1 MDSIDSTDSSP
12 LPPNQG
18 LVMLIELSISGA
30 FSSQAKLAAALMIVL
45 ASNHAILAQSPLP
58 PNSKISYTT
67 EVREQIKKIIPT
79 IGLVLVRNAN
89 DPDQKLRPRGSGV
102 IVRKDGLVITNF
114 HVIARDRST
123 KTFDDI
129 FLSLPSDASAD
140 AATAPRQL
148 KLKIVLTNQER
159 DLALLRVLPDKP
171 ETPVELPFIVIG
183 DSHKVE
189 LLDDVFIIGFP
200 EKGGT
205 TITVNPGVV
214 EGKDALDDWIKT
226 NGRLLH
232 GNSGGAAVNS
242 EGKLI
247 GVPTRVVVDSD
258 AEKTYGSVGYLRPA
272 HLVAAMISNYQEAEM
287 KAAQKPAP
295 TVATAPNTL
304 PANEPRAMG
313 VVVVRGVV
321 KSTAGKPLAG
331 VRVGLL
337 LVGKEVAAS
346 NLITWGGSNA
356 DGQFTLE
363 KPVPPGRYNLRAR
376 VIGYEAYSLDLDL
389 SSASLPITIELK
401 PTSPD

>member
-1 MDSIDSTDSSP
+1 
-12 LPPNQG
+12 
-18 LVMLIELSISGA
+18 MLIEIFTFGA
-30 FSSQAKLAAALMIVL
+30 FSSPAKLTVALMVMLSSSQAIP
-45 ASNHAILAQSPLP
+45 AQAPPPPSN
-58 PNSKISYTT
+58 NKISYAN
-67 EVREQIKKIIPT
+67 EVRETVKKVIPA
-79 IGLVLVRNAN
+79 IGLILVRNAN
-89 DPDQKLRPRGSGV
+89 DPDQKLRPRGSAV
-102 IVRKDGLVITNF
+102 LVRKDGLVITNF

-123 KTFDDI
+123 RAFDEI
-129 FLSLPSDASAD
+129 FLSLPSEASAD

-171 ETPVELPFIVIG
+171 EPPVNLPFIVIA

-205 TITVNPGVV
+205 TVTVNPGVV

-272 HLVAAMISNYQEAEM
+272 HLVAAMISKYQEAEM
-287 KAAQKPAP
+287 NAAQKPPPSVVAP
-295 TVATAPNTL
+295 PNTPL
-304 PANEPRAMG
+304 PNEPRALG
-313 VVVVRGVV
+313 VLVVRGSV
-321 KSTAGKPLAG
+321 KSTSGKPLAG

-346 NLITWGGSNA
+346 NLITWGGTNA
-356 DGQFTLE
+356 EGQFTLE

-376 VIGYEAYSLDLDL
+376 VIGYEAYSLDVDL
-389 SSASLPITIELK
+389 SAASVPLTIELK
-401 PTSPD
+401 STSPD

>member
-1 MDSIDSTDSSP
+1 
-12 LPPNQG
+12 
-18 LVMLIELSISGA
+18 MLIEFFTSGA
-30 FSSQAKLAAALMIVL
+30 SSSQTRMAAMWMLLWVC
-45 ASNHAILAQSPLP
+45 SHILYAQSLP
-58 PNSKISYTT
+58 PSAGKVSYSP
-67 EVREQIKKIIPT
+67 EVRETIKKMIPA

-123 KTFDDI
+123 KTFDEI
-129 FLSLPSDASAD
+129 FLSLPSEASAD
-140 AATAPRQL
+140 AATASRQL
-148 KLKIVLTNQER
+148 KLKIVLTNQDR

-171 ETPVELPFIVIG
+171 DTPVELPFIVLG

-205 TITVNPGVV
+205 TVTVNPGVV
-214 EGKDALDDWIKT
+214 EGRDALDDWIKT

-287 KAAQKPAP
+287 KAAQKPVITVAP
-295 TVATAPNTL
+295 TPNAA
-304 PANEPRAMG
+304 PANEARALG
-313 VVVVRGVV
+313 VMVVRGTV
-321 KSTAGKPLAG
+321 KSTSGKPLAG

-356 DGQFTLE
+356 EGQFTLE

-376 VIGYEAYSLDLDL
+376 VVGYEAYSLDLDL
-389 SSASLPITIELK
+389 SSASVPLTIELK
-401 PTSPD
+401 PTSQE

>member
-1 MDSIDSTDSSP
+1 M
-12 LPPNQG
+12 
-18 LVMLIELSISGA
+18 LVTQLRTV
-30 FSSQAKLAAALMIVL
+30 SSQATLIMVLMVVL
-45 ASNHAILAQSPLP
+45 VVGSTVYAQSDAT
-58 PNSKISYTT
+58 PNRKISYTT
-67 EVREQIKKIIPT
+67 EVREQVKKVIPA

-89 DPDQKLRPRGSGV
+89 DPDQKLRPRGSAV

-123 KTFDDI
+123 KTFDEI
-129 FLSLPSDASAD
+129 FLNLPSDLSAD
-140 AATAPRQL
+140 AAKAPRQL

-171 ETPVELPFIVIG
+171 ETPVELPFIVLG
-183 DSHKVE
+183 DSYKVE

-287 KAAQKPAP
+287 KAAQAPVP
-295 TVATAPNTL
+295 TVVATPNAT
-304 PANEPRAMG
+304 PTNEARAMG

-321 KSTAGKPLAG
+321 KSAAGKPLAG

-389 SSASLPITIELK
+389 SSASVPITIELK
-401 PTSPD
+401 PTSQE

>member
-1 MDSIDSTDSSP
+1 
-12 LPPNQG
+12 
-18 LVMLIELSISGA
+18 MLIEVLTSGA
-30 FSSQAKLAAALMIVL
+30 RSSQAKLAATLLVML
-45 ASNHAILAQSPLP
+45 ASSHAISAQSPPP
-58 PNSKISYTT
+58 PNNKVSYST
-67 EVREQIKKIIPT
+67 EAREQVKKVIPA

-89 DPDQKLRPRGSGV
+89 DPDQKLRPRGSAV

-123 KTFDDI
+123 RAFDEI
-129 FLSLPSDASAD
+129 FLSLPSEASAD

-148 KLKIVLTNQER
+148 KLKIVLTNHER
-159 DLALLRVLPDKP
+159 DLALLRVVPDKP
-171 ETPVELPFIVIG
+171 ETPVELPFIVLA

-272 HLVAAMISNYQEAEM
+272 HLVAAMISKYQEAEM
-287 KAAQKPAP
+287 SAAQKPAP
-295 TVATAPNTL
+295 TVAATPNTP
-304 PANEPRAMG
+304 PAKETRAMG
-313 VVVVRGVV
+313 LLVVRGSV
-321 KSTAGKPLAG
+321 KSTSGKPLAG

-356 DGQFTLE
+356 EGQFTLE

-389 SSASLPITIELK
+389 SSASVPITIELK
-401 PTSPD
+401 STSPD

>member
-1 MDSIDSTDSSP
+1 
-12 LPPNQG
+12 
-18 LVMLIELSISGA
+18 MLIADFSSGA
-30 FSSQAKLAAALMIVL
+30 VASQARLGVVC
-45 ASNHAILAQSPLP
+45 ILWLTSTLSAQSTTPATQ
-58 PNSKISYTT
+58 KISYSN
-67 EVREQIKKIIPT
+67 EVREQIKKVIPA

-89 DPDQKLRPRGSGV
+89 DPEPKLRPRGSAV

-114 HVIARDRST
+114 HVIAQDRST
-123 KTFDDI
+123 RTFDEI
-129 FLSLPSDASAD
+129 FLSLPSDPSAD
-140 AATAPRQL
+140 ATTAQRQF
-148 KLKIVLTNQER
+148 KLKIMLTNQDR
-159 DLALLRVLPDKP
+159 DLALLRIMPDATEAKSEAKP
-171 ETPVELPFIVIG
+171 SIELPYLVLA

-205 TITVNPGVV
+205 TVTVNPGVI

-242 EGKLI
+242 EGQLI

-272 HLVAAMISNYQEAEM
+272 HLVAAMISKYQEAEM
-287 KAAQKPAP
+287 NAAAAPKPAP
-295 TVATAPNTL
+295 AVAPNNS
-304 PANEPRAMG
+304 PANDTRA
-313 VVVVRGVV
+313 VNTIVVRGTV
-321 KSTAGKPLAG
+321 KSTSGQPLAG

-346 NLITWGGSNA
+346 NLVTWGGSNA
-356 DGQFTLE
+356 EGQFTLE

-376 VIGYEAYSLDLDL
+376 VIGYEAYSLDIDL
-389 SSASLPITIELK
+389 SSDSPPLEIELK
-401 PTSPD
+401 PTSQQ

>member
-1 MDSIDSTDSSP
+1 
-12 LPPNQG
+12 
-18 LVMLIELSISGA
+18 MLIEVFLSRT
-30 FSSQAKLAAALMIVL
+30 FSSQSKLAAVLM
-45 ASNHAILAQSPLP
+45 AILMGLPGASGHAAYAQVP
-58 PNSKISYTT
+58 PPATPKISYST
-67 EVREQIKKIIPT
+67 EVREQIKKVIPG

-89 DPDQKLRPRGSGV
+89 DPDQKLRPRGSAV

-123 KTFDDI
+123 RTFDEI
-129 FLSLPSDASAD
+129 FLSLPSDPSAD
-140 AATAPRQL
+140 AATAQRQL
-148 KLKIVLTNQER
+148 KLKIVLLNQER
-159 DLALLRVLPDKP
+159 DLALLRVVPDKP
-171 ETPVELPFIVIG
+171 GTPMDLPYIVLG
-183 DSHKVE
+183 DSYKVE

-205 TITVNPGVV
+205 TVTVNPGVV

-258 AEKTYGSVGYLRPA
+258 SEKTYGSVGYLRPA
-272 HLVAAMISNYQEAEM
+272 HLVAAMISKHQEAEM
-287 KAAQKPAP
+287 NAAVPKPTP
-295 TVATAPNTL
+295 TTAATPNLT
-304 PANEPRAMG
+304 ATNEPRAMEAF
-313 VVVVRGVV
+313 VVRGTV
-321 KSTAGKPLAG
+321 KSAAGQPLAG

-356 DGQFTLE
+356 EGQFTLE

-376 VIGYEAYSLDLDL
+376 VIGYEAYSLDVDI
-389 SSASLPITIELK
+389 SSASVPIAIELK
-401 PTSPD
+401 PVSKE

>member
-1 MDSIDSTDSSP
+1 M
-12 LPPNQG
+12 
-18 LVMLIELSISGA
+18 LVTQLRTV
-30 FSSQAKLAAALMIVL
+30 SSQATLVMVLMVVL
-45 ASNHAILAQSPLP
+45 VVGSTVYAQSDAT
-58 PNSKISYTT
+58 PNRKISYTT
-67 EVREQIKKIIPT
+67 EVREQVKKVIPA

-89 DPDQKLRPRGSGV
+89 DPDQKLRPRGSAV

-123 KTFDDI
+123 KTFDEI
-129 FLSLPSDASAD
+129 FLNLPSDLSAD
-140 AATAPRQL
+140 AAKAPRQL

-171 ETPVELPFIVIG
+171 ETPVELPFIVLG
-183 DSHKVE
+183 DSYKVE

-287 KAAQKPAP
+287 KAAQAPVP
-295 TVATAPNTL
+295 TVVATPNAT
-304 PANEPRAMG
+304 PTNEARAMG

-321 KSTAGKPLAG
+321 KSAAGKPLAG

-389 SSASLPITIELK
+389 SSASVPITIELK
-401 PTSPD
+401 PTSQE

>member
-1 MDSIDSTDSSP
+1 
-12 LPPNQG
+12 
-18 LVMLIELSISGA
+18 MLIADFTSGA
-30 FSSQAKLAAALMIVL
+30 VASQARLVAVCMLLL
-45 ASNHAILAQSPLP
+45 ASTLSAQSTTPATP
-58 PNSKISYTT
+58 KISYSN
-67 EVREQIKKIIPT
+67 EVREQIKKVIPA

-89 DPDQKLRPRGSGV
+89 DPDQKLRPRGSAV

-123 KTFDDI
+123 RTFDEI
-129 FLSLPSDASAD
+129 LLSLPSDPSAD
-140 AATAPRQL
+140 AANAQRQF
-148 KLKIVLTNQER
+148 KLKIVLTNQDR
-159 DLALLRVLPDKP
+159 DLALLRVVPDAAEAKTDAKP
-171 ETPVELPFIVIG
+171 NVELPFIVLA

-205 TITVNPGVV
+205 TVTVNPGVI

-242 EGKLI
+242 EGKLV

-258 AEKTYGSVGYLRPA
+258 SEKTYGSVGYLRPA
-272 HLVAAMISNYQEAEM
+272 HLVAAMISKYQEAEM
-287 KAAQKPAP
+287 NAAAAPKTAPAVAP
-295 TVATAPNTL
+295 TNNNA
-304 PANEPRAMG
+304 PANEPRAMNTI
-313 VVVVRGVV
+313 VVRGSV
-321 KSTAGKPLAG
+321 KSTTGKPLAG

-346 NLITWGGSNA
+346 NLITWGGTNA
-356 DGQFTLE
+356 EGQFTLE

-376 VIGYEAYSLDLDL
+376 VIGYEAYSLDIDL
-389 SSASLPITIELK
+389 TSASPPIAIELK
-401 PTSPD
+401 PTSQE

>member
-1 MDSIDSTDSSP
+1 
-12 LPPNQG
+12 
-18 LVMLIELSISGA
+18 MLIEVFTSGV
-30 FSSQAKLAAALMIVL
+30 FSSRLAAALIVVWV
-45 ASNHAILAQSPLP
+45 SSHAVHAQSPP
-58 PNSKISYTT
+58 SPNSKISYST
-67 EVREQIKKIIPT
+67 EVRETVKKIIPA
-79 IGLVLVRNAN
+79 IGLILVRNAN
-89 DPDQKLRPRGSGV
+89 DPDQKLRPRGSAV

-123 KTFDDI
+123 RAFDDI
-129 FLSLPSDASAD
+129 FLSLPSEASAD
-140 AATAPRQL
+140 AAKAPRQF

-171 ETPVELPFIVIG
+171 ETPIDLPYVVIA

-205 TITVNPGVV
+205 TVTVNPGVV

-287 KAAQKPAP
+287 NAAQKPVP
-295 TVATAPNTL
+295 TVTATPNT
-304 PANEPRAMG
+304 PNPPPSNEPRAG
-313 VVVVRGVV
+313 VVVVRGSVT
-321 KSTAGKPLAG
+321 STSGKPLAG

-356 DGQFTLE
+356 EGQFTLE

-376 VIGYEAYSLDLDL
+376 VIGYETYSLDLDL
-389 SSASLPITIELK
+389 SSASVPIKIELK
-401 PTSPD
+401 PTTPD

>member
-1 MDSIDSTDSSP
+1 MVMVI
-12 LPPNQG
+12 
-18 LVMLIELSISGA
+18 MLIVA
-30 FSSQAKLAAALMIVL
+30 HRQNVT
-45 ASNHAILAQSPLP
+45 AQSNP
-58 PNSKISYTT
+58 PAAPKISYAI
-67 EVREQIKKIIPT
+67 EVREQIKKVIPA

-89 DPDQKLRPRGSGV
+89 DPDQKLRPRGSAV
-102 IVRKDGLVITNF
+102 IVRKDGLVITNH
-114 HVIARDRST
+114 HVIARERST
-123 KTFDDI
+123 RTFDEI
-129 FLSLPSDASAD
+129 YLSLPADSGAD
-140 AATAPRQL
+140 ATTAQRQL
-148 KLKIVLTNQER
+148 KLKIVLLNQER
-159 DLALLRVLPDKP
+159 DLALLRVIGDKP
-171 ETPVELPFIVIG
+171 GTPPDLPFIVLG
-183 DSHKVE
+183 DSHKTE

-205 TITVNPGVV
+205 TVTVNPGVI

-272 HLVAAMISNYQEAEM
+272 HLVAAMISKFQEEEM
-287 KAAQKPAP
+287 KAAVPNPAP
-295 TVATAPNTL
+295 TTTPTPSTSSTASN
-304 PANEPRAMG
+304 NETRAISLL
-313 VVVVRGVV
+313 VVRGSV
-321 KSTAGKPLAG
+321 KSTTGKPLAG

-346 NLITWGGSNA
+346 NIITWGGSNA
-356 DGQFTLE
+356 EGQFTLE

-389 SSASLPITIELK
+389 SSANVPLEIELK
-401 PTSPD
+401 PTSQE

>member
-1 MDSIDSTDSSP
+1 MR
-12 LPPNQG
+12 
-18 LVMLIELSISGA
+18 LSISGA
-30 FSSQAKLAAALMIVL
+30 ISSQAKLAMVL
-45 ASNHAILAQSPLP
+45 LVVFGATTHAQSPVP
-58 PNSKISYTT
+58 PNNKISYTA
-67 EVREQIKKIIPT
+67 EVRETVKKVIPA

-89 DPDQKLRPRGSGV
+89 DPDQKLRPRGSAV
-102 IVRKDGLVITNF
+102 LVRKDGLVITNF

-123 KTFDDI
+123 RAFDEI
-129 FLSLPSDASAD
+129 FLSLPSEASAD
-140 AATAPRQL
+140 AATAPRQF

-171 ETPVELPFIVIG
+171 ETPVELPYIVIA

-205 TITVNPGVV
+205 TVTVNPGVV

-272 HLVAAMISNYQEAEM
+272 HLVAAMISKYQEAEM
-287 KAAQKPAP
+287 NAAQKPAP
-295 TVATAPNTL
+295 TVAATPNTT
-304 PANEPRAMG
+304 PANDSRALG
-313 VVVVRGVV
+313 VVVVRGLV
-321 KSTAGKPLAG
+321 KSNSGKPLAG

-356 DGQFTLE
+356 EGQFTLE

-389 SSASLPITIELK
+389 SSASIPVTIELK
-401 PTSPD
+401 PTSQE

>member
-1 MDSIDSTDSSP
+1 
-12 LPPNQG
+12 
-18 LVMLIELSISGA
+18 MLIAVSTSDA
-30 FSSQAKLAAALMIVL
+30 VAAQAKLAAVWMVVL
-45 ASNHAILAQSPLP
+45 ASTLYAQSNIP
-58 PNSKISYTT
+58 PTPKISYSN
-67 EVREQIKKIIPT
+67 EVREQIKKVIPA

-89 DPDQKLRPRGSGV
+89 DPDQKLRPRGSAV

-123 KTFDDI
+123 RPFDEI

-140 AATAPRQL
+140 AASAQRQL
-148 KLKIVLTNQER
+148 KLKIVLSNQER
-159 DLALLRVLPDKP
+159 DLTLLRIVPSKTEDKTEAKP
-171 ETPVELPFIVIG
+171 ETELPFIVLA

-205 TITVNPGVV
+205 TVTVNPGVI

-232 GNSGGAAVNS
+232 GNSGGAAVNN

-258 AEKTYGSVGYLRPA
+258 SEKTYGSVGYLRPA
-272 HLVAAMISNYQEAEM
+272 HLVAAMISKYQEAEM
-287 KAAQKPAP
+287 NAAAAPKPAP
-295 TVATAPNTL
+295 TAVTAPNNP
-304 PANEPRAMG
+304 PANDTRA
-313 VVVVRGVV
+313 VNTIVVRGTV
-321 KSTAGKPLAG
+321 KSTSGQPLAG

-346 NLITWGGSNA
+346 NLVTWGGSNA
-356 DGQFTLE
+356 EGQFTLE

-376 VIGYEAYSLDLDL
+376 VIGYEAFSLDIDL
-389 SSASLPITIELK
+389 SSANLPIEIELK
-401 PTSPD
+401 PISQE

>member
-1 MDSIDSTDSSP
+1 MLVTQLRTVSSQST
-12 LPPNQG
+12 
-18 LVMLIELSISGA
+18 LVMV
-30 FSSQAKLAAALMIVL
+30 LMVVL
-45 ASNHAILAQSPLP
+45 VVGSTVYAQSDAT
-58 PNSKISYTT
+58 PNRKISYTT
-67 EVREQIKKIIPT
+67 EVREQVKKVIPA

-89 DPDQKLRPRGSGV
+89 DPDQKLRPRGSAV

-123 KTFDDI
+123 KTFDEI
-129 FLSLPSDASAD
+129 FLNLPSDLSAD
-140 AATAPRQL
+140 AAKAPRQL

-171 ETPVELPFIVIG
+171 ETPVELPFIVLG
-183 DSHKVE
+183 DSYKVE

-287 KAAQKPAP
+287 KAAQAP
-295 TVATAPNTL
+295 VPPVVATPNAT
-304 PANEPRAMG
+304 PTNEARAMG

-321 KSTAGKPLAG
+321 KSAAGKPLAG

-389 SSASLPITIELK
+389 SSASVPITIELK
-401 PTSPD
+401 PTSQE

>member
-1 MDSIDSTDSSP
+1 
-12 LPPNQG
+12 
-18 LVMLIELSISGA
+18 MLIAISTSGIV
-30 FSSQAKLAAALMIVL
+30 SSQAKRVAVWMMVL
-45 ASNHAILAQSPLP
+45 TSTLYAQDNTP
-58 PNSKISYTT
+58 PAPKISYSN
-67 EVREQIKKIIPT
+67 EVREQIKKVIPA

-89 DPDQKLRPRGSGV
+89 DPEQKLRPRGSAV

-123 KTFDDI
+123 RTFDEI
-129 FLSLPSDASAD
+129 FLSLPSDSSAN
-140 AATAPRQL
+140 AANAQRQF
-148 KLKIVLTNQER
+148 KLKIVLSNQER
-159 DLALLRVLPDKP
+159 DLTLLRIAPEKVEAKP
-171 ETPVELPFIVIG
+171 EVELPFVVLA

-205 TITVNPGVV
+205 TVTVNPGVI

-272 HLVAAMISNYQEAEM
+272 HLVAAMISKYQEAEM
-287 KAAQKPAP
+287 NAAAAPKPAP
-295 TVATAPNTL
+295 AVAPNNP
-304 PANEPRAMG
+304 PANDTRAMNTI
-313 VVVVRGVV
+313 VVRGTV
-321 KSTAGKPLAG
+321 KSTSGQPLAG

-346 NLITWGGSNA
+346 NLVTWGGSNA
-356 DGQFTLE
+356 EGQFTLE

-376 VIGYEAYSLDLDL
+376 VIGYEAYSLDIDL
-389 SSASLPITIELK
+389 TSANPPLEIELK
-401 PTSPD
+401 PTSQQ

>member
-1 MDSIDSTDSSP
+1 M
-12 LPPNQG
+12 
-18 LVMLIELSISGA
+18 LVTQLRTV
-30 FSSQAKLAAALMIVL
+30 SSQATLVMVLMVVL
-45 ASNHAILAQSPLP
+45 VVGSTVYAQSDAT
-58 PNSKISYTT
+58 PNRKISYTT
-67 EVREQIKKIIPT
+67 EVREQVKKVIPA

-89 DPDQKLRPRGSGV
+89 DPDQKLRPRGSAV

-123 KTFDDI
+123 KTFDEI
-129 FLSLPSDASAD
+129 FLNLPSDLSAD
-140 AATAPRQL
+140 AAKAPRQL

-171 ETPVELPFIVIG
+171 ETPVELPFIVLG
-183 DSHKVE
+183 DSYKVE

-287 KAAQKPAP
+287 KAAQAPLP
-295 TVATAPNTL
+295 TVVATPNAT
-304 PANEPRAMG
+304 PTNEARAMG

-321 KSTAGKPLAG
+321 KSAAGKPLAG

-389 SSASLPITIELK
+389 SSASVPITIELK
-401 PTSPD
+401 PTSQE

>member
-1 MDSIDSTDSSP
+1 
-12 LPPNQG
+12 
-18 LVMLIELSISGA
+18 MLIAVFTAGMI
-30 FSSQAKLAAALMIVL
+30 SSQAKRVVVWMMVL
-45 ASNHAILAQSPLP
+45 TSTLYAQSNTP
-58 PNSKISYTT
+58 PAPKISYSN
-67 EVREQIKKIIPT
+67 EVREQIKKVIPA

-89 DPDQKLRPRGSGV
+89 DPEQKLRPRGSAV

-123 KTFDDI
+123 RPFDEI
-129 FLSLPSDASAD
+129 FLSLPSDPSAN
-140 AATAPRQL
+140 AANAQRQF
-148 KLKIVLTNQER
+148 KLKIVLSNQER
-159 DLALLRVLPDKP
+159 DLTLLRIVPEKVEGKP
-171 ETPVELPFIVIG
+171 EVELPFVVLA

-205 TITVNPGVV
+205 TVTVNPGVI

-272 HLVAAMISNYQEAEM
+272 HLVAAMISKYQEAEM
-287 KAAQKPAP
+287 NAAAAPKPAP
-295 TVATAPNTL
+295 AVAPNNPPT
-304 PANEPRAMG
+304 NEPRSMNTI
-313 VVVVRGVV
+313 VVRGTV
-321 KSTAGKPLAG
+321 KSTSGQPLAG

-346 NLITWGGSNA
+346 NLVTWGGSNA
-356 DGQFTLE
+356 EGQFTLE

-376 VIGYEAYSLDLDL
+376 VIGYEAYSLDIDL
-389 SSASLPITIELK
+389 TSAHPPLEIELK
-401 PTSPD
+401 PTSPQ

>member
-1 MDSIDSTDSSP
+1 M
-12 LPPNQG
+12 
-18 LVMLIELSISGA
+18 LVTQLRTV
-30 FSSQAKLAAALMIVL
+30 SSQATLIMVLMVVL
-45 ASNHAILAQSPLP
+45 VVGSTVYAQSDAT
-58 PNSKISYTT
+58 PNRKISYTT
-67 EVREQIKKIIPT
+67 EVREQVKKVIPA

-89 DPDQKLRPRGSGV
+89 DPDQKLRPRGSAV

-123 KTFDDI
+123 KTFDEI
-129 FLSLPSDASAD
+129 FLNLPSDLSAD
-140 AATAPRQL
+140 AAKAPRQL
-148 KLKIVLTNQER
+148 KLKIVLTNQDR

-171 ETPVELPFIVIG
+171 ATPVELPFIVLG
-183 DSHKVE
+183 DSYKVE

-287 KAAQKPAP
+287 KAAQAPVP
-295 TVATAPNTL
+295 TVVATPNAT
-304 PANEPRAMG
+304 PTNEARAMG

-321 KSTAGKPLAG
+321 KSAAGKPLAG

-389 SSASLPITIELK
+389 SSASVPITIELK
-401 PTSPD
+401 PTSQE

>member
-1 MDSIDSTDSSP
+1 
-12 LPPNQG
+12 
-18 LVMLIELSISGA
+18 MLIEFFTSGA
-30 FSSQAKLAAALMIVL
+30 FSSQAKLVAALMVVW
-45 ASNHAILAQSPLP
+45 ASSHALDAQTP
-58 PNSKISYTT
+58 PPPVSKVSYTS
-67 EVREQIKKIIPT
+67 EVRETVKKVIPA

-89 DPDQKLRPRGSGV
+89 DPDQKLRPRGSAV

-123 KTFDDI
+123 KTFDEI
-129 FLSLPSDASAD
+129 FLSLPSEAGAD
-140 AATAPRQL
+140 AATAARQL

-159 DLALLRVLPDKP
+159 DLALLRVLPNKP
-171 ETPVELPFIVIG
+171 DTPVELPFVVLG

-214 EGKDALDDWIKT
+214 EGRDALDDWIKT

-287 KAAQKPAP
+287 KAAQKPVP
-295 TVATAPNTL
+295 TVAATPTTPL
-304 PANEPRAMG
+304 ANEPRALG
-313 VVVVRGVV
+313 VMIVRGVV
-321 KSTAGKPLAG
+321 KSTSGKPLAG

-356 DGQFTLE
+356 EGQFTLE

-376 VIGYEAYSLDLDL
+376 VVGYEAYSLDLDL
-389 SSASLPITIELK
+389 SSASVPLTIELK
-401 PTSPD
+401 PTSQE

>member
-1 MDSIDSTDSSP
+1 MVLFFGMGAGTLFAQAPASP
-12 LPPNQG
+12 NRK
-18 LVMLIELSISGA
+18 VS
-30 FSSQAKLAAALMIVL
+30 FTV
-45 ASNHAILAQSPLP
+45 
-58 PNSKISYTT
+58 
-67 EVREQIKKIIPT
+67 EVREQVKKIIPA

-89 DPDQKLRPRGSGV
+89 DPDQKLRPRGSAV
-102 IVRKDGLVITNF
+102 IVRKDGLVVTNF

-123 KTFDDI
+123 KPFDDLY
-129 FLSLPSDASAD
+129 LSLTSDPSAD
-140 AATAPRQL
+140 AATAPRQF
-148 KLKIVLTNQER
+148 KLKIVLTNQDR
-159 DLALLRVLPDKP
+159 DLALLRVVPDKP
-171 ETPVELPFIVIG
+171 DAPVDLPFVVLA
-183 DSHKVE
+183 DTQKVE

-205 TITVNPGVV
+205 TVTVNPGVV

-247 GVPTRVVVDSD
+247 GIPTRVVVDSD
-258 AEKTYGSVGYLRPA
+258 SEKTYGSVGYLRPA

-287 KAAQKPAP
+287 KLAQKPP
-295 TVATAPNTL
+295 TTPSTTAPQ
-304 PANEPRAMG
+304 PAEARAAEAL
-313 VVVVRGVV
+313 VVRGIV
-321 KSTAGKPLAG
+321 KSSSGKPLAG

-346 NLITWGGSNA
+346 NLVTWGGTNA

-363 KPVPPGRYNLRAR
+363 KPVAPGRYNLRAR
-376 VIGYEAYSLDLDL
+376 VIGYEAYSLDIDL
-389 SSASLPITIELK
+389 SSATIPLTIELK